1 MTVWLTCLVGAYLV
15 GSIPFGVII
24 GRAKGIDIRQHGSRN
39 VGATNVSRVL
49 GRQLGILCFALDFL
63 KGAGPVV
70 AAGMLQRVFGREP
83 AELAVTDTWWWLGT
97 GAATV
102 FAHMHSPWLGF
113 RGGKGVAT
121 GFGAMVAMYDLLTVP
136 ALAAMVVW
144 YATVRV
150 SRYVSL
156 ASILAALSL
165 PLFYMLWLIPSD
177 VGNRAVADIAAELYH
192 ASPPLIMTA
201 LLAMLVIYKHR
212 LNIARLRR
220 GEEPKIGTGKKPA
233 DAAQQPE

>member
-1 MTVWLTCLVGAYLV
+1 MTVWLMCLVGAYLV

-83 AELAVTDTWWWLGT
+83 AELAVSDTWWWLGT

-121 GFGAMVAMYDLLTVP
+121 GFGAMVAMYDLLTIP
-136 ALAAMVVW
+136 ALAALVVW
-144 YATVRV
+144 YATVRL

-156 ASILAALSL
+156 ASILATLSVPVL
-165 PLFYMLWLIPSD
+165 YMLWLIPSD
-177 VGNRAVADIAAELYH
+177 VGNIAAELNR

-212 LNIARLRR
+212 LNIVRLRR
-220 GEEPKIGTGKKPA
+220 GEEPKLSTRGKPA
-233 DAAQQPE
+233 GMTQQPE

>member
-1 MTVWLTCLVGAYLV
+1 MAVWMLCLAGAYLV
-15 GSIPFGVII
+15 GSIPFGVLI

-49 GRQLGILCFALDFL
+49 GRQLGVLCFALDFL

-70 AAGMLQRVFGREP
+70 AAGTLQGVFGGEP
-83 AELAVTDTWWWLGT
+83 AELAVSEMWWWLGT
-97 GAATV
+97 GAASV

-121 GFGAMVAMYDLLTVP
+121 GFGAMVAMYDLLTIP
-136 ALAAMVVW
+136 ALAALVVW

-156 ASILAALSL
+156 ASILATLSL
-165 PLFYMLWLIPSD
+165 PVLYMLWLIPND
-177 VGNRAVADIAAELYH
+177 VGNRALADIAAELNH
-192 ASPPLIMTA
+192 ASPPLLVTA
-201 LLAMLVIYKHR
+201 LLAVLVIYKHR
-212 LNIARLRR
+212 LNIVRLRR
-220 GEEPKIGTGKKPA
+220 GEEPKAGARSKPA
-233 DAAQQPE
+233 GKAHQPD

>member
-1 MTVWLTCLVGAYLV
+1 MTVWLMCLVGAYLV

-49 GRQLGILCFALDFL
+49 GRQLGIFCFALDFL

-83 AELAVTDTWWWLGT
+83 AELAVSDTWWWLGT
-97 GAATV
+97 AAATV

-121 GFGAMVAMYDLLTVP
+121 GFGAMVAMYDLLTIP
-136 ALAAMVVW
+136 ALAALVVW
-144 YATVRV
+144 CATVRL

-156 ASILAALSL
+156 ASILATLSL
-165 PLFYMLWLIPSD
+165 PLLYMLWLIPSD

-192 ASPPLIMTA
+192 ASPPLIMTS

-212 LNIARLRR
+212 LNIVRLRR
-220 GEEPKIGTGKKPA
+220 GEEPKLSTRRKPA
-233 DAAQQPE
+233 GTAQQPE

>member
-1 MTVWLTCLVGAYLV
+1 MTVWLMCLVGAYLV

-70 AAGMLQRVFGREP
+70 AAGMLQGVFGREP
-83 AELAVTDTWWWLGT
+83 ADLAVTDTWWWLGT

-121 GFGAMVAMYDLLTVP
+121 GFGAMVAMYDLLTIP
-136 ALAAMVVW
+136 ALAALVVW
-144 YATVRV
+144 YATVRL

-156 ASILAALSL
+156 ASILATLSL
-165 PLFYMLWLIPSD
+165 PVLYMLWLIPSD
-177 VGNRAVADIAAELYH
+177 VGNIAAELNH
-192 ASPPLIMTA
+192 ASPPLIVTA

-212 LNIARLRR
+212 LNIVRLRR
-220 GEEPKIGTGKKPA
+220 GEEPKVRASKKRPG
-233 DAAQQPE
+233 AAQELE